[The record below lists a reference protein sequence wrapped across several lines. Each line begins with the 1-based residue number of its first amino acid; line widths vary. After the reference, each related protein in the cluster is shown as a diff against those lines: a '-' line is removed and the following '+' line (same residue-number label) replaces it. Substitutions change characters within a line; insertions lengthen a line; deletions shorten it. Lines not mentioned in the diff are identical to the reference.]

1 MPESAPN
8 PVNPTRAHAQVGTH
22 DSTQR
27 ALRTQLEHAYPIP
40 RIRPM
45 NQGDQRTNEHPN
57 KARLRANIR
66 ITSQNVNGA
75 TAPSEN
81 MNYKAKWRTIS
92 DMMRTEKIAVLA
104 IQESHLDEGLTELLG
119 KSFEKNLKI
128 LNSAHPDNP

>member
-1 MPESAPN
+1 
-8 PVNPTRAHAQVGTH
+8 
-22 DSTQR
+22 
-27 ALRTQLEHAYPIP
+27 
-40 RIRPM
+40 M
-45 NQGDQRTNEHPN
+45 NQGDQRTNKHPN

-81 MNYKAKWRTIS
+81 INYKAKWRTIS
-92 DMMRTEKIAVLA
+92 DTMRTEKIAVLA

-128 LNSAHPDNP
+128 LNSTHPENP